1 MKLTK
6 EEKTLILEL
15 LEHSRDRHET
25 IAYSSKPQRKSVWTY
40 TDEDRLKSKNKS
52 IWIQQL
58 IEKIEGEA

>member
-15 LEHSRDRHET
+15 LEHSRDRSKA
-25 IAYSSKPQRKSVWTY
+25 IVYSSKPQRKSVWSY
-40 TDEDRLKSKNKS
+40 TDEDRLKSKNKY

>member
-15 LEHSRDRHET
+15 LEHTRDRSET
-25 IAYSSKPQRKSVWTY
+25 IACSPKPQRKSVWAY
-40 TDEDRLKSKNKS
+40 TDEDRLENKNKS

-58 IEKIEGEA
+58 IKKIEGVA

>member
-15 LEHSRDRHET
+15 LEHSRDRSET
-25 IAYSSKPQRKSVWTY
+25 IAYSPNPQRKSVWTY

-52 IWIQQL
+52 IWIQKL
-58 IEKIEGEA
+58 IKKIEGEA